1 MSNSIELKDIHW
13 LVDMVQNID
22 VGLIVLDLDM
32 NVKVWNGFM
41 ENHSGLLAKHVVDQ
55 KLYRLFEELPE
66 AWLQQKI
73 KSVCLLKNKAFTT
86 WEQRPFLFKFK
97 SYRPITSSAEFMYQN
112 VTFLPLTDIV
122 GKVTQICMIIYDVT
136 DVALNKKAFQE
147 ANSKLEQLSQT
158 DSLTQLYNQGYW
170 RKCCASEYKRHIRTQ
185 QPAALIIFDI
195 DHFKKINDTYGHP
208 FGDEVICKVADC
220 LRENMRETDI
230 AGRYGGEEFSL
241 LLVNTNLQ
249 NAQFVAERI
258 RLAIESTQFEYQG
271 KAVKVTASLGIAEIT
286 ANIPDYKTWIKIA
299 DLGLYLAKNGGRN
312 QIGIS
317 EH

>member
-66 AWLQQKI
+66 AWLQQKVN
-73 KSVCLLKNKAFTT
+73 SVCLLKNKAFTT

-170 RKCCASEYKRHIRTQ
+170 RTCCASEYKRHVRTQ
-185 QPAALIIFDI
+185 QPSALIIFDI

-208 FGDEVICKVADC
+208 FGDEVIRKVADC

-230 AGRYGGEEFSL
+230 AGRYGGEEFTL
-241 LLVNTNLQ
+241 ILVNTNLR

-258 RLAIESTQFEYQG
+258 RLTIESTQFECQG
-271 KAVKVTASLGIAEIT
+271 KPVKITASLGIAEIT

-299 DLGLYLAKNGGRN
+299 DLGLYIAKNAGRN

-317 EH
+317 DH